1 MSIISSVI
9 KHCVIAVAVSGAVNA
24 FADEQAPTSVRL
36 SNGHEVQQAEDGK
49 RLVELDMAHH
59 RTITMKLPTALRR
72 AVASASGIGFPS
84 ATSKLVDGK
93 EFVLVVV
100 SQSSSNQP
108 MVFCGAGEEST
119 LYVLQVNDTA
129 ADPRFSMPVQSCLH
143 SVSLYTDGDYRSPWL
158 AIEWI
163 ENPLGLKIAWT
174 NIDDAGNATRE
185 YRYNGSTFMRS
196 K

>member
-9 KHCVIAVAVSGAVNA
+9 KRFVIGFTVVGAVSA

-36 SNGHEVQQAEDGK
+36 SSGHQFQQTEDGK
-49 RLVELDMAHH
+49 RLIEVDAARH
-59 RTITMKLPTALRR
+59 RTITVKLPTAFRR
-72 AVASASGIGFPS
+72 AVASSSGIGFPS
-84 ATSKLVDGK
+84 ATSKVVDGK

-108 MVFCGAGEEST
+108 MGFCGAGDEST
-119 LYVLQVNDTA
+119 LYALQVNGNA
-129 ADPRFSMPVQSCLH
+129 AAPVYSMPVQSCLH
-143 SVSLYTDGDYRSPWL
+143 SVSLDDNGGYRSPWL

-163 ENPLGLKIAWT
+163 ENPFGFKITWT

-185 YRYNGSTFMRS
+185 YRYNGNTFARS

>member
-1 MSIISSVI
+1 M
-9 KHCVIAVAVSGAVNA
+9 G
-24 FADEQAPTSVRL
+24 
-36 SNGHEVQQAEDGK
+36 
-49 RLVELDMAHH
+49 
-59 RTITMKLPTALRR
+59 
-72 AVASASGIGFPS
+72 
-84 ATSKLVDGK
+84 
-93 EFVLVVV
+93 
-100 SQSSSNQP
+100 
-108 MVFCGAGEEST
+108 FCGAGEEST

-143 SVSLYTDGDYRSPWL
+143 SVSLYTYGDYRSPWL